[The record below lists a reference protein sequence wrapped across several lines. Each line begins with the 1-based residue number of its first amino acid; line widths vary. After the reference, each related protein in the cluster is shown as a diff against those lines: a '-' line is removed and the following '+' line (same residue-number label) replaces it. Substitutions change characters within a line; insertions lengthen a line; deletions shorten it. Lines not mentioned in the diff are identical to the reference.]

1 MHLTDRIAK
10 KTRIIEIGIS
20 DGQLASRLTHQGFA
34 YLGVA
39 TTDARRR
46 RIVQE
51 HPLLA
56 PYVTV
61 SSSRRIVRQNN
72 AELLV
77 LNGWSAA
84 SLLRYRNFRHVRH
97 VALKW
102 RPSLPGFIAPWL
114 ALPQCLLR
122 RLESPRA
129 VRIDDSL
136 DRLIVFSL
144 RRPPTPSG
152 ARRYIPHALGVD
164 GFLAQLMARR
174 TRHAVL
180 RWFESLPQVDP
191 GEDLDLLISD
201 DDLEPVSDL
210 LNSAPGIQPIDVYTE
225 TGLPGSDFRSMP
237 YYPPYLAKQILNG
250 AIDHRSL
257 CKVPAPREHFLSL
270 AYHALYHK
278 GASSGIVERSDTR
291 GSRLPVD
298 HDYPKILSALA
309 RALAIDVP
317 IALADLDRYLDS
329 QGWRPAH
336 DMLVRLARHNRW
348 LKSLLKPA
356 EGSQA
361 GDAFAVFLLRE
372 AALARGGVPRAHN
385 LLEDLGFQVLVAEP
399 LNTESTSTIARS
411 VRGGNWGKGPWPVSG
426 GPPVAAIITYDPA
439 PIVPTRKQRRR
450 YPFLANARLLAKDQI
465 RDAFNEGFPPEAHC
479 NVVHS
484 SDNGREAF
492 DYLRL
497 LAQDGNQPLGGLL
510 RQLEAGEFQ
519 TPRLVPEARR
529 HQACAA

>member
-1 MHLTDRIAK
+1 MQLTDRLAK
-10 KTRIIEIGIS
+10 HTRIIEIGIS
-20 DGQLASRLTHQGFA
+20 DGQLASRLTQQGFA

-39 TTDARRR
+39 TTGAWRRA
-46 RIVQE
+46 IVQQ

-56 PYVTV
+56 PHITV
-61 SSSRRIVRQNN
+61 SSNRRIVRQNN

-77 LNGWSAA
+77 LNGWAAA
-84 SLLRYRNFRHVRH
+84 SLLHYRNFRHVRH
-97 VALKW
+97 VALKL
-102 RPSLPGFIAPWL
+102 RPSLSSFIAPWL
-114 ALPQCLLR
+114 ALPQWLLR
-122 RLESPRA
+122 RLESPQ
-129 VRIDDSL
+129 VVCL
-136 DRLIVFSL
+136 DGAPERLIVFSL
-144 RRPPTPSG
+144 RRKPVPSG
-152 ARRYIPHALGVD
+152 ARRYIPHALGIE

-237 YYPPYLAKQILNG
+237 YYPPYLAKQILSG

-278 GASSGIVERSDTR
+278 GASSGLVERSDTR

-298 HDYPKILSALA
+298 HDYRAILSALA
-309 RALAIDVP
+309 SALSIDVP
-317 IALADLDRYLDS
+317 ITLVDLDRFLDS

-348 LKSLLKPA
+348 LASLLEP
-356 EGSQA
+356 SQRTTA
-361 GDAFAVFLLRE
+361 GDAIAVFLLRE
-372 AALARGGVPRAHN
+372 AALARGGIPRACR
-385 LLEDLGFQVLVAEP
+385 LLEDLGFRVLAAEP
-399 LNTESTSTIARS
+399 LNTASTSTMARS
-411 VRGGNWGKGPWPVSG
+411 VRGGNWGKGPWPISG
-426 GPPVAAIITYDPA
+426 GPPVAAIVAYDPA
-439 PIVPTRKQRRR
+439 PIAPTRKQRRR

-497 LAQDGNQPLGGLL
+497 LSQDGNQPLADLL
-510 RQLEAGEFQ
+510 QQLEAGEFQ
-519 TPRLVPEARR
+519 PLQLRPESQRHPAR
-529 HQACAA
+529 AA